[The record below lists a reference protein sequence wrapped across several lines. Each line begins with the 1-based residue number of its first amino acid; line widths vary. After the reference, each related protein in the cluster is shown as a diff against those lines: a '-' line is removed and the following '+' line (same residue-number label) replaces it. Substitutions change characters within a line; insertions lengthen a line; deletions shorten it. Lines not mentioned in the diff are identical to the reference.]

1 MITYLLAWLP
11 DPHVGVRNRYVAQQA
26 ILLEVLF
33 TATHLGPLRGLPPT
47 GRLIEYPL
55 CAVFTFN
62 EDSDRIKSERIYFDR
77 VTVFEQL
84 GVMSDPDSVAGKLT
98 MLLTHPGTFVRA
110 AVRSVSTR
118 MRLKPNP

>member
-1 MITYLLAWLP
+1 
-11 DPHVGVRNRYVAQQA
+11 
-26 ILLEVLF
+26 
-33 TATHLGPLRGLPPT
+33 LPPT